1 MKRRARERIP
11 KMTSRRVLRKK
22 RTTLFMIALFWALST
37 LTCLGM
43 LGKDLEYN
51 TGAGAEIQAGDTPAT
66 TIPIISRGGSEYSA
80 RIAVIDSLPDESG
93 ILKKEPD
100 KSMALGYGEIEN
112 ANREIQEEES
122 SILDSVSST
131 EPLVLIYHTH
141 ATESYQP
148 VSTGN
153 FHSIDEKGTVRE
165 VGGVLAAALKD
176 KGINVIHDKSIHD
189 SPSYSKSYSRS
200 LEAAQKILGT
210 NPSIKIIIDLHRDAA
225 AYRGNSKQT
234 FAADGKE
241 AAQFC
246 LVVGEGNGNV
256 NELKAFANKVNQKAN
271 NLYPGFSKGII
282 LKEYKYNQY
291 IADDYILLEMGNN
304 QNNIEEAKQS
314 ALMFARVIEEV
325 LKDW

>member
-1 MKRRARERIP
+1 
-11 KMTSRRVLRKK
+11 
-22 RTTLFMIALFWALST
+22 
-37 LTCLGM
+37 M
-43 LGKDLEYN
+43 LGKDLGNN
-51 TGAGAEIQAGDTPAT
+51 TANVEVGPGESQIAT
-66 TIPIISRGGSEYSA
+66 AFPLISRGGNEA
-80 RIAVIDSLPDESG
+80 HGRMLIIDSLPDESQ
-93 ILKKEPD
+93 ILKRESD
-100 KSMALGYGEIEN
+100 GDITLGYGDTEDD
-112 ANREIQEEES
+112 QEETREKVS
-122 SILDSVSST
+122 DILDSVSAT

-148 VSTGN
+148 ISTGN

-165 VGGVLAAALKD
+165 VGGVLKAALED
-176 KGINVIHDKSIHD
+176 KGIRVIHDKAIHD

-200 LEAAQKILGT
+200 LEAAQKILST

-225 AYRGNSKQT
+225 AYTGNNKQT
-234 FAADGKE
+234 FTADGKE

-246 LVVGEGNGNV
+246 LVVGEGNGNA

-304 QNNIEEAKQS
+304 QNNIEEVKRS
-314 ALMFARVIEEV
+314 AAMFADVIEEV